1 MKEIVEVLIKWEIKG
16 KQIHTDSWGALISP
30 NAKVAM
36 DLVSGKQQAILI
48 NMIKTIR
55 DVPQTYKEAQKQF
68 RNSDNIRMVWK
79 FDKFN

>member
-1 MKEIVEVLIKWEIKG
+1 
-16 KQIHTDSWGALISP
+16 
-30 NAKVAM
+30 M